1 MRFAIPLLA
10 SAALA
15 LFATG
20 SSAQQPAER
29 DYPSKPIRLVVPYV
43 AGGPNDVIAHTLAQH
58 MLATTGQNMIVDNR
72 GGAGSAIGNDAVAKS
87 TPDGYSIL
95 LNSSSFA
102 SLPSMS
108 KSLPYD
114 PVKDFTP
121 ITQMA
126 RGVGSVMVVHSTVPA
141 KSTAELIALARA
153 QPGRISFASGGSG
166 SASHL
171 TAELFKSVAGIDIIH
186 VPYKGVGQAFSDL
199 LSGRVELSF
208 FSPPIVFQHVQAGK
222 LRALAVTAPSRIS
235 DMPDVPTM
243 EEAGIKGANYVLWY
257 GLWFPAG
264 AAPAHVARI
273 RSEVVKMFDNAA
285 IRRKF
290 LDERFLPVASSPQ
303 EFSRLISEEIELHRK
318 LVARIGLAPQ

>member
-1 MRFAIPLLA
+1 MRLTIPFLA
-10 SAALA
+10 SAALV
-15 LFATG
+15 LFSG
-20 SSAQQPAER
+20 YGYAQQSGER

-58 MLATTGQNMIVDNR
+58 VLASTGQSMIVDNR

-87 TPDGYSIL
+87 APDGYSIL

-102 SLPSMS
+102 SLPSLS

-114 PVKDFTP
+114 PIRDFTP
-121 ITQMA
+121 ITLMA

-141 KSTAELIALARA
+141 RSVAELIALAKS

-171 TAELFKSVAGIDIIH
+171 TAELFKSVSGIDITH

-222 LRALAVTAPSRIS
+222 LRALAATAPGRIS

-243 EEAGIKGANYVLWY
+243 EEAGIRGANYVLWY

-264 AAPAHVARI
+264 AAPVNVARI
-273 RSEVVKMFDNAA
+273 RGEVVKMFDIAA
-285 IRRKF
+285 IRKKF
-290 LDERFLPVASSPQ
+290 LDERFLPVSSTQQ
-303 EFSRLISEEIELHRK
+303 EFSRLISDEIELHRK